1 MSSKQSEKK
10 IQDPSSFYKKL
21 NSQYNKTPVP
31 EPTPEE
37 AQSKRRVFI
46 SLLVSM
52 GILQTLYMNL
62 ATFFPTFAEK
72 NYPWIKEIQVAV
84 VLA

>member
-1 MSSKQSEKK
+1 MTDTGEN
-10 IQDPSSFYKKL
+10 PNPNSFYKKVSIYGKGG
-21 NSQYNKTPVP
+21 NPVQVSN
-31 EPTPEE
+31 EE
-37 AQSKRRVFI
+37 RSIKRRIFL

-62 ATFFPTFAEK
+62 ATFFPIYAED
-72 NYPWIKEIQVAV
+72 NYPWIKEIQVAI

>member
-1 MSSKQSEKK
+1 MSEKIK
-10 IQDPSSFYKKL
+10 DPNSFYQKI
-21 NSQYNKTPVP
+21 NSQYNKPKPKELTPD
-31 EPTPEE
+31 EKK
-37 AQSKRRVFI
+37 AKLRVFI

-62 ATFFPTFAEK
+62 ATFFPTYSDE
-72 NYPWIKEIQVAV
+72 NYHWVSDIQVAV

>member
-1 MSSKQSEKK
+1 MSEKIK
-10 IQDPSSFYKKL
+10 DPASFYKKI

-31 EPTPEE
+31 EPTEDE
-37 AQSKRRVFI
+37 IRSKRRTFL

-62 ATFFPTFAEK
+62 ATFFPKFAEEQ
-72 NYPWIKEIQVAV
+72 YPWIEEIQVAI